1 VSNAAPPKVHPHVAA
16 IGPTQARKRLR
27 ERITI
32 RSADRVRGQTSNQT
46 TLAQAARNRS
56 PQIGYLFQQLQ
67 HQTLEIGVRNLQSA
81 ACR

>member
-1 VSNAAPPKVHPHVAA
+1 MM
-16 IGPTQARKRLR
+16 RRCD
-27 ERITI
+27 TI
-32 RSADRVRGQTSNQT
+32 RSADRVRGRTSNQT
-46 TLAQAARNRS
+46 ALAQAARNRS